1 MLYALI
7 LKKTNKI
14 IGIANKDYPLWTYHN
29 SDKLRVAVIP
39 YTIER
44 PFELLGEY
52 ATILEEE

>member
-14 IGIANKDYPLWTYHN
+14 IGIANKDYPMWSHH
-29 SDKLRVAVIP
+29 DQLRVAVIP
-39 YTIER
+39 YTIQH

-52 ATILEEE
+52 ASVLEEG